1 MKFNDEFIN
10 CHHITEDKWQA
21 HAVFTLMIKNEERAF
36 ALCRYCWERLMIVFV
51 KDFIS
56 DILGT
61 LLGNLRITKS
71 FVDIIRSISKE
82 MKARSE

>member
-1 MKFNDEFIN
+1 MKFNEEFIN

-21 HAVFTLMIKNEERAF
+21 HSVFTLMIKDEEQVF
-36 ALCRYCWERLMIVFV
+36 VLCRYCWERLMIVFV

-56 DILGT
+56 DILGA
-61 LLGNLRITKS
+61 LLGNSKIMKP
-71 FVDIIRSISKE
+71 FVEIIRSISKE